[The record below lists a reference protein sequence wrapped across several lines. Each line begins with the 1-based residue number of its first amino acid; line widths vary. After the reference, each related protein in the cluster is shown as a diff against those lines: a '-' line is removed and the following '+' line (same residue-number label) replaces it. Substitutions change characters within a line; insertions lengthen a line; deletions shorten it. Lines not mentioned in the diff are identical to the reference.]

1 MWEGFKEDDTR
12 KKEEGQHTV
21 QLACDSE
28 AVFMDT
34 TPSHMSS
41 HEIRSNPKQTQLYHT
56 FCTRCASALRPNI

>member
-12 KKEEGQHTV
+12 KKEGQHTA

-34 TPSHMSS
+34 PPSQMSS
-41 HEIRSNPKQTQLYHT
+41 HEIHSNPKQTQLYHT
-56 FCTRCASALRPNI
+56 FWTRCASTLRPNI

>member
-12 KKEEGQHTV
+12 KKEEGQHTA

-34 TPSHMSS
+34 TPS
-41 HEIRSNPKQTQLYHT
+41 
-56 FCTRCASALRPNI
+56 